1 MTRRNWLI
9 GAFALLAVG
18 VVAAAALVTIK
29 PTTPASVSEAKRS
42 APASA
47 DKNSVEGMLMGTTGD
62 DILDDTTTP
71 DIPLETA
78 RKQAADGILIPSS
91 KMLGKITRVRLMR
104 EELPKELVGIGI
116 LYDSGVKFF
125 ARPSGDKNKTFESTL
140 PRDLKAGSG
149 SFTDG
154 RKQVYDVVEVGGRK
168 YCFQKGGTQ
177 VFGEGTITFEVKPC
191 ITFVVDGTE
200 YWLIAASGNLKA
212 SDLLNIAQEIH

>member
-1 MTRRNWLI
+1 MTRRNWLL
-9 GAFALLAVG
+9 GAFALVVLG
-18 VVAAAALVTIK
+18 VVAAVALVTIK
-29 PTTPASVSEAKRS
+29 PTTPASVSKAKRS

-47 DKNSVEGMLMGTTGD
+47 NKSSAGGMLMGTTGG

-71 DIPLETA
+71 GIPLETA
-78 RKQAADGILIPSS
+78 REQAADGILIPSS
-91 KMLGKITRVRLMR
+91 KVLGKITRVRLAR

-140 PRDLKAGSG
+140 RQGDPG

-177 VFGEGTITFEVKPC
+177 VFGKGTITFEVKPC
-191 ITFVVDGTE
+191 ITFVVDGIE